1 MTLSRRCASQIDMIE
16 QEADIEVRAIRYAKA
31 NRTRIAREL
40 TDFSLYP
47 ADEDPVSIF

>member
-1 MTLSRRCASQIDMIE
+1 MIE

-47 ADEDPVSIF
+47 ADENPVSIF